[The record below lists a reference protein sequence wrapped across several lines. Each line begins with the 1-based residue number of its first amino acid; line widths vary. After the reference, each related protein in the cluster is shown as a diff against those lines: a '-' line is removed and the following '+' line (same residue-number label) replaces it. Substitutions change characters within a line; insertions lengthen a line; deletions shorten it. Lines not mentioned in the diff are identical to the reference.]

1 MDSFHY
7 QPPATSFVELSYPA
21 PHVVLV
27 TMSRPEKL
35 NCTTA
40 ANVIEMT
47 EVFRW
52 IDDEPTLFVAV
63 LTGAGRA
70 FSTGADLREWQRKA
84 DAPNAR
90 PGAGPGDVPGA
101 LPLSNRLGK
110 KPIIAA
116 VNGLALGGGCET
128 VINCDL
134 VVAADT
140 ATFGLVE
147 VKRGVAAY
155 AGALPR
161 LIRTMGLQRAS
172 EFALTGA
179 YITAEQA
186 EKWGLVNKVVPRE
199 RVVEEAVNFAKII
212 AENSPDSIICTRA
225 GLREG
230 WETASVVQATAVTG
244 RREWA
249 QLQKAENIKEG
260 LMAFKERRKPVWKGA
275 KL

>member
-1 MDSFHY
+1 
-7 QPPATSFVELSYPA
+7 
-21 PHVVLV
+21 
-27 TMSRPEKL
+27 MSRPEKL
-35 NCTTA
+35 NCTTG
-40 ANVIEMT
+40 ANVVEMT

-52 IDDEPTLFVAV
+52 IDDEPSLFVAV

-70 FSTGADLREWQRKA
+70 FSTGADLKEWQQKT
-84 DAPNAR
+84 DGVNAR
-90 PGAGPGDVPGA
+90 PGAGPGDVAGA
-101 LPLSNRLGK
+101 VPLSNRQGK
-110 KPIIAA
+110 KPVIAA

-161 LIRTMGLQRAS
+161 LIRTVGLQRAS
-172 EFALTGA
+172 KMALLGET
-179 YITAEQA
+179 ITAQQA
-186 EKWGLVNKVVPRE
+186 ERWGFVNEVVPRE
-199 RVVEEAVNFAKII
+199 RVVEEALKYARVI
-212 AENSPDSIICTRA
+212 AENSPDSTICTRA
-225 GLREG
+225 GLRQG
-230 WETASVVQATAVTG
+230 WETASVVEATAVTS

-249 QLQKAENIKEG
+249 DLQKADNIKEG
-260 LMAFKERRKPVWKGA
+260 LKAFKEKRPPVWKAA

>member
-1 MDSFHY
+1 MESFHH
-7 QPPATSFVELSYPA
+7 QPPPTSFVKLSYPA

-40 ANVIEMT
+40 ANVIELT
-47 EVFRW
+47 DVFRW

-70 FSTGADLREWQRKA
+70 FSTGADLSEWQQKA

-110 KPIIAA
+110 KPIVAA

-140 ATFGLVE
+140 ALFGLVE

-161 LIRTMGLQRAS
+161 LIRTIGLQRAS
-172 EFALTGA
+172 EFALTRA
-179 YITAEQA
+179 YITAQQA
-186 EKWGLVNKVVPRE
+186 ENWGFVNKVVPQAK
-199 RVVEEAVNFAKII
+199 VVEEAVNFAKII
-212 AENSPDSIICTRA
+212 AENSPDSTICTRA

-230 WETASVVQATAVTG
+230 WETASVVQATAITG

-249 QLQKAENIKEG
+249 ELQKADNIKEG

>member
-1 MDSFHY
+1 MESFHH
-7 QPPATSFVELSYPA
+7 QPPPTSFVKLSYPA

-40 ANVIEMT
+40 ANVIELT
-47 EVFRW
+47 DVFRW

-70 FSTGADLREWQRKA
+70 FSTGADLSEWQQKA

-110 KPIIAA
+110 KPIVAA

-140 ATFGLVE
+140 ALFGLVE

-161 LIRTMGLQRAS
+161 LIRTIGLQRAS

-179 YITAEQA
+179 YITAQQA
-186 EKWGLVNKVVPRE
+186 ENWGFVNKVVPQAK
-199 RVVEEAVNFAKII
+199 VVEEAVNFAKII
-212 AENSPDSIICTRA
+212 AENSPDSTICTRA

-230 WETASVVQATAVTG
+230 WETASVVQATAITG

-249 QLQKAENIKEG
+249 ELQKADNIKEG